1 MAGRDRYVN
10 EITVTTDYEVP
21 INMDYVYVDATAGN
35 VTVTLKRTKDRLIR
49 RHCVKKTDAGAN
61 TVTVTDG
68 TLSYVLGTQNEAA
81 IFEISGTG
89 LFSVYGATAGN
100 SGNIGGSGTAGFLP
114 LFDSATSIAD
124 SVFNQ
129 SSGVGSIG
137 ADFGV
142 VAASGVINEYEG
154 AAPLDGELMI
164 GDTGVGFVTGEL
176 LSADASVV
184 ITKTAGGIDL
194 SAAAAGAP
202 EAPATN
208 KLLLPSDVI
217 SAETVTIGVDV
228 YEIEIVN
235 TDSTDD
241 TANGDFNNTTNPL
254 VVAGADASYPGVF
267 GQAVGDLI
275 RIGTEIMRIT
285 VKTATDLTFQRG
297 VSATTAAVHADAA
310 DIFIGDGIAG
320 GSTVA
325 VGLVATLT
333 PAVAQLALIEDI
345 NSEGT
350 EAFTAAGGAQFNINI
365 EADVDGTAS
374 NGVVCAE
381 TLTGSGNQWESLG
394 TYGGVDAGQVPLVYR
409 ALLLENATDPPE
421 ASILENTLG
430 PLAWSYNAAGDYIA
444 TLTGAFA
451 GLVSLSHGDGIPSGA
466 GSYTK
471 VLFTRTDNNSL
482 SLQTLDIVMASGVAV
497 LADDLLAGT
506 YVEIIAWS

>member
-21 INMDYVYVDATAGN
+21 INMDYVYADATAGN
-35 VTVTLKRTKDRLIR
+35 VTITLKRTKDRLIR
-49 RHCVKKTDAGAN
+49 RHGVKKTDAGAN

-81 IFEISGTG
+81 IFEIGGTG

-176 LSADASVV
+176 LSADGSVV
-184 ITKTAGGIDL
+184 ISKTAGGIDL
-194 SAAAAGAP
+194 SAAAA
-202 EAPATN
+202 EVPAAAAHNT
-208 KLLLPSDVI
+208 LFLAADVV
-217 SAETVTIGVDV
+217 SAETITFGADV

-235 TDSTDD
+235 TDSTDN
-241 TANGDFNNTTNPL
+241 TQGGDFVPLTNPL
-254 VVAGADASYPGVF
+254 VVVDAVTNYPGVF
-267 GQAVGDLI
+267 ARAVGDLI

-285 VKTATDLTFQRG
+285 VKGAADMTFQRG
-297 VSATTAAVHADAA
+297 VSGTTIATHADAA
-310 DIFIGDGIAG
+310 DIFIGDGIVAG
-320 GSTVA
+320 IA
-325 VGLVATLT
+325 VGLVTTLT
-333 PAVAQLALIEDI
+333 PAAANAALLDDI

-350 EAFTAAGGAQFNINI
+350 EAFTASAMGNNVVMTADATGAAG
-365 EADVDGTAS
+365 
-374 NGVVCAE
+374 NGKSTTE
-381 TLTGSGNQWESLG
+381 TLAGAGNHWEALE
-394 TYGGVDAGQVPLVYR
+394 TYGGLNAGQEPSIYR
-409 ALLLENATDPPE
+409 ALLLENAVDAPE

-430 PLAWSYNAAGDYIA
+430 LLVWTYVSPGVYTG

-451 GLVSLSHGDGIPSGA
+451 GLVSLAHGDGIPSGA
-466 GSYTK
+466 GQYT
-471 VLFTRTDNNSL
+471 VVTLTRTDDNSV
-482 SLQTLDIVMASGVAV
+482 SLKTYDVTMASGVAV